1 MGLVK
6 TAEEIELLRENNQ
19 LVSKTLAEL
28 AKYVRPGM
36 TGLKLDKIAEDF
48 IRSYGA
54 EPGFLG
60 YQGFPNTLCISIN
73 DVVIHGIPNNYE
85 FKDGDVVSVDCGTIL
100 KGYCG
105 DSAYTFMVGE
115 VKEEVKQL
123 LEVTKKSLEL
133 GAAQAIEGN
142 RIGDISYAVQHYAEG
157 FGYSIVREMEGHG
170 LGTKLHESPGV
181 PNYGRQGQGKKLI
194 KGMVICIEPM
204 INLGKKDIFMER
216 DGWTIRTRDGKPSA
230 HFEYAVAVGKGK
242 PDILTTFDYVEEVLK
257 QKEN

>member
-1 MGLVK
+1 
-6 TAEEIELLRENNQ
+6 
-19 LVSKTLAEL
+19 
-28 AKYVRPGM
+28 
-36 TGLKLDKIAEDF
+36 
-48 IRSYGA
+48 
-54 EPGFLG
+54 
-60 YQGFPNTLCISIN
+60 
-73 DVVIHGIPNNYE
+73 
-85 FKDGDVVSVDCGTIL
+85 
-100 KGYCG
+100 
-105 DSAYTFMVGE
+105 
-115 VKEEVKQL
+115 
-123 LEVTKKSLEL
+123 L

-242 PDILTTFDYVEEVLK
+242 PDILTTFDYVEEMLK